1 VASIGRSIVVALRR
15 STGTRPRRGLI
26 TGTALLAAVI
36 AAGIATSPHH
46 SLIDIATPVLSVV
59 SIFVPYVGILLM
71 SDLRRPEATDPLGP
85 SVVAAVLV
93 GAALGAFGVI
103 VSLIAA
109 AIAGSDGLS
118 DTWVTV
124 AIAGVVVQVVPAL
137 LGTAAGLL
145 LRPTFVAFLATIVV
159 PIGVWLLLAPL
170 DGLRSWVAPYEVAR
184 HLLAGQISAIVWA
197 QWLVVAVLW
206 GGVLNAV
213 GARRR
218 LAIEP

>member
-1 VASIGRSIVVALRR
+1 MASTGPSIVVALRR
-15 STGTRPRRGLI
+15 STGTRPRRWLVA
-26 TGTALLAAVI
+26 GTALVAAVI

-71 SDLRRPEATDPLGP
+71 SDLRRPRTTDALGP
-85 SVVAAVLV
+85 SMVAAVLV

-103 VSLIAA
+103 ASIIAA
-109 AIAGSDGLS
+109 AVAGSDGLS
-118 DTWVTV
+118 E
-124 AIAGVVVQVVPAL
+124 A
-137 LGTAAGLL
+137 
-145 LRPTFVAFLATIVV
+145 
-159 PIGVWLLLAPL
+159 
-170 DGLRSWVAPYEVAR
+170 WVAPYEVAR
-184 HLLAGQISAIVWA
+184 HLLAEQISAIVWA

-206 GGVLNAV
+206 GGILNAV